1 MIGYGILMTWR
12 LLKKV
17 CTMHTYCLLT
27 EEKEDS
33 GTVLLRVWVV
43 YILILE
49 ANKDLGV
56 LLLEGWFEVIWQA

>member
-1 MIGYGILMTWR
+1 
-12 LLKKV
+12 
-17 CTMHTYCLLT
+17 MHTYCLLT